1 VRIAVI
7 QPGTHRLA
15 PTTSAPVEPAFP
27 DAQFAGEGVPADAAT
42 PGGDAAAQC
51 AQLATLIERIAGQDE
66 EALGELHDAVLGR
79 VHGLVRRIVRDER
92 CAEEVTGDVFFQVW
106 RQADRYDATRGRPLG
121 WILTIARTRALDSLR
136 RADPA
141 TPHPDPDLLR
151 ESWSGAPDEVA
162 DLIGVSRE
170 ATHLHA
176 AVKSLDPLPRQLLA
190 LAFFCGLT
198 HEEIAARSDLPLG
211 TVKSQIRR
219 AILTLRDALA
229 PHLERSP
236 AG

>member
-1 VRIAVI
+1 MAADADPQSAALAALIGRIA
-7 QPGTHRLA
+7 H
-15 PTTSAPVEPAFP
+15 
-27 DAQFAGEGVPADAAT
+27 
-42 PGGDAAAQC
+42 
-51 AQLATLIERIAGQDE
+51 QDE

-79 VHGLVRRIVRDER
+79 VHGLVRRIVHDER
-92 CAEEVTGDVFFQVW
+92 CAEEVTEDVFFQIW

-151 ESWSGAPDEVA
+151 ESWSGEPDEIA
-162 DLIGVSRE
+162 DLLGASRE
-170 ATHLHA
+170 ARHLHM

-219 AILTLRDALA
+219 ALITLRDALS

>member
-1 VRIAVI
+1 MDSEPQSLELAVLIGRIAR
-7 QPGTHRLA
+7 Q
-15 PTTSAPVEPAFP
+15 
-27 DAQFAGEGVPADAAT
+27 
-42 PGGDAAAQC
+42 
-51 AQLATLIERIAGQDE
+51 E
-66 EALGELHDAVLGR
+66 EAALVALHDAVLGR

-92 CAEEVTGDVFFQVW
+92 CAEEVTEDVFFQVW
-106 RQADRYDATRGRPLG
+106 RQADRYDPARGRPLG

-151 ESWSGAPDEVA
+151 ESWSGQPDEIV
-162 DLIGVSRE
+162 DLLGASRE
-170 ATHLHA
+170 ALHLHT

-198 HEEIAARSDLPLG
+198 HEEIAVRSDLPLG

-219 AILTLRDALA
+219 ALITLRDALS
-229 PHLERSP
+229 PHLQRSP